1 MRATIWGRARLP
13 EGHEEVHRF
22 AFELQDGSAAPPIR
36 ESVSLRT
43 ARVVVAHLQD
53 GNALIQMFRAIVSS
67 VPAKDDELIGQTFE
81 DDFIENGPSD
91 RVSDS
96 AHWLN
101 AER

>member
-1 MRATIWGRARLP
+1 
-13 EGHEEVHRF
+13 
-22 AFELQDGSAAPPIR
+22 
-36 ESVSLRT
+36 
-43 ARVVVAHLQD
+43 
-53 GNALIQMFRAIVSS
+53 MFRAIVSS